1 MILKYCKLKTIS
13 KVRIGN
19 LTLIDFLIDESL
31 DSDASQPNISA
42 LLRKKVRRSEGNY
55 KKRKRGRSRSTGPQ
69 SSVVTKSKLNYKC
82 SNFIKV
88 SAFLS
93 QVPKYLETKVKTW
106 FNTFKTNFEMLSNCY
121 LNMKLKIDVHHCF
134 RVFFRVLV

>member
-1 MILKYCKLKTIS
+1 M
-13 KVRIGN
+13 GN

-106 FNTFKTNFEMLSNCY
+106 FNTFKTNFEMSNFY
-121 LNMKLKIDVHHCF
+121 LNMKLEIDLHHCF
-134 RVFFRVLV
+134 RGFFRVLV

>member
-1 MILKYCKLKTIS
+1 M
-13 KVRIGN
+13 GN

-42 LLRKKVRRSEGNY
+42 LLRKKVRCSEGNY

-106 FNTFKTNFEMLSNCY
+106 FNTFKTNFEMLSNFY
-121 LNMKLKIDVHHCF
+121 LNMKLEIDLHHCF
-134 RVFFRVLV
+134 RGFFRVLV